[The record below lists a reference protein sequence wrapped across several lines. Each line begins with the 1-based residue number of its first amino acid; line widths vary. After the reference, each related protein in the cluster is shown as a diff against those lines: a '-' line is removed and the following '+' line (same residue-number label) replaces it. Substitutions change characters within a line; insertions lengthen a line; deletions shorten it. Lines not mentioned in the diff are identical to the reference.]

1 MIQTTSVWHPYSGIE
16 GTLSIERAIN
26 IGPLFVTID
35 DDEPV
40 RCWIP
45 EKAMWHSTNAVMLY
59 VDVRGTGYFT
69 GKRVVQRKSIK
80 KIVPA

>member
-1 MIQTTSVWHPYSGIE
+1 
-16 GTLSIERAIN
+16 
-26 IGPLFVTID
+26 VTID